1 MTKQEWLTAGIVAA
15 CVAVLTVGLIAPPMC
30 WAGPAR
36 VFEVPALP
44 STQLSI
50 PTIHAQV
57 AATATPAPGQTVLAT
72 LSLTSPAGMSLTPV
86 PVAISVL
93 RTEMN
98 PMARSMPR
106 PQQVAFVQTSVPVGT
121 DGKGSVA
128 VALPMTWAI
137 PASAAA
143 IDTTNAKSVRT
154 LKSEISYQMVLS
166 SPLGGKAAPFDLQSI
181 NIGNGTQQVNRFQ
194 VSPTLTVNLTSPTM
208 VWNNT
213 ARPFDPLSMMR
224 LGLDNN
230 ANVPVDTFMQRAT
243 P

>member
-15 CVAVLTVGLIAPPMC
+15 CVAVLTVGLIAPPTC

-50 PTIHAQV
+50 PTIQAQV
-57 AATATPAPGQTVLAT
+57 TATALPAPGQTVLAT

-106 PQQVAFVQTSVPVGT
+106 PQQVALVQTSVPVGA

-128 VALPMTWAI
+128 VALPLTWAL
-137 PASAAA
+137 PAPAVTA
-143 IDTTNAKSVRT
+143 DTTNAKTTRI
-154 LKSEISYQMVLS
+154 LRSETSYQMVLS
-166 SPLGGKAAPFDLQSI
+166 SPLAGIAAPSDIQPLNYRAKNASLLQASL
-181 NIGNGTQQVNRFQ
+181 
-194 VSPTLTVNLTSPTM
+194 TLTTNYSTLPP

-213 ARPFDPLSMMR
+213 AHQFDPLSMMR
-224 LGLDNN
+224 LGLENT
-230 ANVPVDTFMQRAT
+230 ANDPVGIPALRAT